1 MKAKQIWKHIK
12 LFLTDHL
19 WIILLFLAAPTALPI
34 FYLAAVAQAPKS
46 TWLYYG
52 FLSLF
57 VLLCFLAYRLYAT
70 WNLYELFCDEKPGLE
85 NFLLHAPRGGQERS
99 YQALM
104 QEFYREYLAKLS
116 RLEDTKA
123 QNKLM
128 IYRWVHQL
136 KTPLSVIQLV
146 AQKNEYQA
154 DYKKIAQSA
163 SQIQYNLDQVL
174 NLYKLDAME
183 NDFHAERISLRQ
195 IAKDSINELK
205 SSFIERGIFPKL
217 EAEEQ
222 LVVYSDSKWLRFV
235 LYQLLTNALKYS
247 DAGKTIVVRAYTT
260 PSDIVLSVED
270 SGCGIQ
276 PEDLPRIFDLFFTGQ
291 NGRLRGESTGLGL
304 YMVKQILDYLGHS
317 IQVTSSPGKGS
328 SFQILFA
335 RRTPDE
341 TARKI
346 TEL

>member
-1 MKAKQIWKHIK
+1 MKAKRIWKHIK
-12 LFLTDHL
+12 LFLADHL
-19 WIILLFLAAPTALPI
+19 WVILLFLAAPTALPI
-34 FYLAAVAQAPKS
+34 FYLAVVAQAPKS
-46 TWLYYG
+46 SWLYYG
-52 FLSLF
+52 LLSLF
-57 VLLCFLAYRLYAT
+57 LLLCFLGYRLYAT
-70 WNLYELFCDEKPGLE
+70 WNLYERFCDEKPELE
-85 NFLLHAPRGGQERS
+85 HFLLHAPRGRQERS

-116 RLEDTKA
+116 RMEDTKA

-136 KTPLSVIQLV
+136 KTPLSVIQLI

-163 SQIQYNLDQVL
+163 SQIQYDLDQIL

-183 NDFHAERISLRQ
+183 NDFHAERVSLRQ
-195 IAKDSINELK
+195 AAKDSINELK

-247 DAGKTIVVRAYTT
+247 DTGSAIVVKAYDT
-260 PSDIVLSVED
+260 PSDIVLCVED
-270 SGCGIQ
+270 SGCGIA

-291 NGRLRGESTGLGL
+291 NGRLRGESSGLGL
-304 YMVKQILDYLGHS
+304 YMVKQILDDLGHS

-328 SFQILFA
+328 SFQILFSKRA
-335 RRTPDE
+335 PDE

-346 TEL
+346 AEL

>member
-34 FYLAAVAQAPKS
+34 FYLAVAAQAATS
-46 TWLYYG
+46 TCLYYG

-57 VLLCFLAYRLYAT
+57 LLLCFLAYRLYAT
-70 WNLYELFCDEKPGLE
+70 WNLYELFCQEKPELE
-85 NFLLHAPRGGQERS
+85 NFLLHAPRGRQERS

-104 QEFYREYLAKLS
+104 QEFYREYVAKLIQ
-116 RLEDTKA
+116 LEDAKA

-136 KTPLSVIQLV
+136 KTPLSVIQLI

-195 IAKDSINELK
+195 IAKDSINDLK

-247 DAGKTIVVRAYTT
+247 DAGKTIVVRAYST
-260 PSDIVLSVED
+260 PSDIILSVED

-304 YMVKQILDYLGHS
+304 YMVKQILDDLGHS

-335 RRTPDE
+335 KRNPEE